1 MKLPPGI
8 MVFWLIATTT
18 VHSQVPI
25 SFCDLLGNSEKYDGK
40 EVTVRATY
48 RYGFEWQE
56 LYCLDCLVKD
66 KVWLEFGSDLDDSS
80 HKALRRAPKGA
91 GIVNLTVQGTFKSGG
106 SFGRLAGYRY
116 ELTARNI
123 RDVVVVQKGMKNRAE
138 EEKAE
143 KRWGCGGASPK

>member
-1 MKLPPGI
+1 MKTLTGI
-8 MVFWLIATTT
+8 MVFWLIATP
-18 VHSQVPI
+18 VHSKVPVK
-25 SFCDLLGNSEKYDGK
+25 FCDLLRNPENYDGK

-56 LYCLDCLVKD
+56 LYCLDCMD
-66 KVWLEFGSDLDDSS
+66 KGKAWLEFGSDLDDSS
-80 HKALRRAPKGA
+80 LKALRRAPKWA
-91 GIVNLTVQGTFKSGG
+91 GIVNLTMQGTFKSGG
-106 SFGRLAGYRY
+106 SFGHLAGYRY

-123 RDVVVVQKGMKNRAE
+123 SDVVVVQKGMKNRAE